1 MQIWLFIFG
10 LAIGSFLNVIAVRY
24 NPEKFILNK
33 KTLGGRSA
41 CPKCGNKLNWFELV
55 PLLSFIFLRAR
66 CRNCKKKIS
75 FQYPLVELIS
85 GSIFVFVPALLSSNF
100 GFKSI
105 CLSSDVSCSALHF
118 SWVLIFLTLLL
129 ISLIDIRVK
138 IIPDEANIFLI
149 ILGVVIAIFAAKE
162 FGPVSGSFLGPYA
175 ALFGLRDIL
184 WLNRV
189 IALAFGIVFY
199 GLLILITKGRGM
211 GMGDLKLTAALGV
224 VFGWP
229 DIVIITGLSFIIGS
243 LFSLPGLLS
252 KKKGLKSFLPF
263 GPFIAMASCVVFFWG
278 EDIMRFY
285 FDLFRG

>member
-33 KTLGGRSA
+33 KSLGGRSA
-41 CPKCGNKLNWFELV
+41 CPGCGNKLNWFELV
-55 PLLSFIFLRAR
+55 PLLSFLFLLGR
-66 CRNCKKKIS
+66 CRNCKQKIS
-75 FQYPLVELIS
+75 LEYPVVELIS
-85 GSIFVFVPALLSSNF
+85 GLIFVFVPLYLFNLTAFKLLN
-100 GFKSI
+100 
-105 CLSSDVSCSALHF
+105 LSPISHWSLVIS
-118 SWVLIFLTLLL
+118 FLLVFETLLL
-129 ISLIDIRVK
+129 VSAIDIRIK

-149 ILGVVIAIFAAKE
+149 ILGVVIAVFASQE
-162 FGPVSGSFLGPYA
+162 FGPVSGSFLGPYG

-189 IALAFGIVFY
+189 IALLFGVVFY

-263 GPFIAMASCVVFFWG
+263 GPFIAMASLVVFFWG
-278 EDIMRFY
+278 EEIMRFY
-285 FDLFRG
+285 FNLFRG

>member
-1 MQIWLFIFG
+1 MQIWLFVFG

-24 NPEKFILNK
+24 DQEKFILNR

-55 PLLSFIFLRAR
+55 PLLSFTFLLGR
-66 CRNCKKKIS
+66 CRNCKQRIS
-75 FQYPLVELIS
+75 LEYPLVELLS
-85 GSIFVFVPALLSSNF
+85 GLIFVLVPLGVDQFLTPINHTLLASGYTLVF
-100 GFKSI
+100 I
-105 CLSSDVSCSALHF
+105 
-118 SWVLIFLTLLL
+118 TLLL
-129 ISLIDIRVK
+129 ISIIDIRIK

-149 ILGVVIAIFAAKE
+149 ILGIIIATLSAKE
-162 FGPVSGSFLGPYA
+162 FGPVSGSFLGPYG

-189 IALAFGIVFY
+189 VALFFGVVFY

-211 GMGDLKLTAALGV
+211 GMGDLKFTAALGV

-252 KKKGLKSFLPF
+252 RKKGLKSFLPF
-263 GPFIAMASCVVFFWG
+263 GPFIAMASLVVFLWG
-278 EDIMRFY
+278 EEIMRFY
-285 FDLFRG
+285 FSLFKG